1 VKGRSEGG
9 EGERESGLNNKGT
22 ARRKGRKQICSTYHR
37 RATSRLYPREK
48 RSGYPR
54 RPADAMMIPARWR
67 KISPNSWPPGLRF
80 RSIRLGTDSVMPG
93 HSPHLDAGHQLH
105 RVAVLD
111 RGLVGGV
118 ELVVAQ
124 PVGRFEGLAI
134 GEIAAEQHLRDVDEP
149 HQRGELA
156 ARVAL
161 RHLVIVLAQDRQR
174 AVRHARILALFREAD
189 EPAGEERQRAA
200 RMRPDP
206 ADLGEAGRAAGLA
219 EDQARD

>member
-1 VKGRSEGG
+1 LPGG
-9 EGERESGLNNKGT
+9 SDERNGKTDHWLTHKRP
-22 ARRKGRKQICSTYHR
+22 ARRKRRNKIFSPSPR

-124 PVGRFEGLAI
+124 PVGRFEGLAM
-134 GEIAAEQHLRDVDEP
+134 GELAAEQHLRAADEP